1 MVKVAGHAQSNLG
14 NIEISTEV
22 LAVTASIATSEI
34 KGIHGHFKELRNANF
49 DEITQ
54 RQLNKGI
61 QIEIKDEDLYI
72 DVFCAF
78 EQGVNISETAKAI
91 QNAIYNALTTM
102 TAIEPKQINIH
113 ISHIAAAK
121 GNNQ

>member
-78 EQGVNISETAKAI
+78 EQGV
-91 QNAIYNALTTM
+91 
-102 TAIEPKQINIH
+102 
-113 ISHIAAAK
+113 
-121 GNNQ
+121 

>member
-113 ISHIAAAK
+113 ISHIACSQRK
-121 GNNQ
+121 

>member
-54 RQLNKGI
+54 RQR
-61 QIEIKDEDLYI
+61 
-72 DVFCAF
+72 
-78 EQGVNISETAKAI
+78 
-91 QNAIYNALTTM
+91 
-102 TAIEPKQINIH
+102 
-113 ISHIAAAK
+113 
-121 GNNQ
+121 